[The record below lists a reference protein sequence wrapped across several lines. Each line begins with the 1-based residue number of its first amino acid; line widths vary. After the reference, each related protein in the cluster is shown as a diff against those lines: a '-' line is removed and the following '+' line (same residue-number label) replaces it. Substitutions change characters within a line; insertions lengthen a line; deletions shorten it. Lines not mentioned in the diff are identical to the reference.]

1 MKQILARS
9 RFLLGFIVASFFFS
23 ATAIAVSENSV
34 DLNGLTFTWPATL
47 LAPQSFADEDKFAVE
62 IKFKN
67 NSTTDFYYVGYSSN
81 DPSGTPFIAF
91 DSKFGVKAGTSGTMM
106 IKLKMLSFL
115 NFTGP
120 ATYGLTLCANTSRI
134 EKETCTKGSVVIIN
148 PIAKAAADKILSDAK
163 AVADKILS
171 DAKAVTDAKVQ
182 AVADAKAAA
191 KKKTTITCIK
201 GKLTKKVTAVK
212 PKCPAGYKKK

>member
-47 LAPQSFADEDKFAVE
+47 LAPQSSADEDKFAVE

-67 NSTTDFYYVGYSSN
+67 NSTTDFFYVAYSSN
-81 DPSGTPFIAF
+81 DPRGGPFIAF
-91 DSKFGVKAGTSGTMM
+91 DIKYGVKAGTSGTMM

-120 ATYGLTLCANTSRI
+120 ATYDLILCANTSGF
-134 EKETCTKGSVVIIN
+134 EKNTCTKGSVVIIN
-148 PIAKAAADKILSDAK
+148 PIAKAA
-163 AVADKILS
+163 ADKILS